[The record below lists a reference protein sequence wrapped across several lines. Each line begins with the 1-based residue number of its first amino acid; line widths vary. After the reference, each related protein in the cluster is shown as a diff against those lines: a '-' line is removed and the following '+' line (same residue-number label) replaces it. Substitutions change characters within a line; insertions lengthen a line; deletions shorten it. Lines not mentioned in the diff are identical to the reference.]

1 MSFQKNPKQTPRLA
15 AILLALCFTGAAA
28 PAFADN
34 EFGKLSSEEAT
45 KAKASL
51 ELINNK
57 LGKVSKSKA
66 QVKLIESDEINI
78 LQSADDNKDTI
89 SVTTALVLQ
98 FADDRDAIAS
108 LIARQ
113 HVRQTQSP
121 EKRKSPTTSKFLD
134 MLGSAVNSA
143 VDSKVGVSGVG
154 QTLSEGGSEVIS
166 SAYSQAQERAADEA
180 SINWMLE
187 AGYNPHGAVRAQKKL
202 LTLSEA
208 GKTSAMNQHQP
219 ASADRVAY
227 LEALVDDNAK
237 SKTLSA
243 DSKNPLWAR
252 VQGNSNASAVAAS
265 AETTAAL
272 THHKPEAAAVSTD
285 SSSDE
290 PIDGFSLSRYAAIKN
305 DIAFMGESP
314 ALAKHSLTQEAFSRL
329 DQQWAA
335 RMAQDKSRN
344 LSKRYA
350 NQYLEASQGD
360 FADWGKDV
368 AQVRQT
374 GRLQLG
380 TDPTAVDDWLVLQ
393 KMQKEIAS
401 GGPDAATAF
410 AKAVKEKGLSLYDFN
425 IIHSWWVQRTKDQ
438 AAKGDN
444 SLLQRML

>member
-1 MSFQKNPKQTPRLA
+1 M
-15 AILLALCFTGAAA
+15 
-28 PAFADN
+28 
-34 EFGKLSSEEAT
+34 
-45 KAKASL
+45 
-51 ELINNK
+51 
-57 LGKVSKSKA
+57 
-66 QVKLIESDEINI
+66 KLIESDEINI
-78 LQSADDNKDTI
+78 LQSVDDNKGTI
-89 SVTTALVLQ
+89 SVTSALVLQ

-113 HVRQTQSP
+113 HVRQTPSF
-121 EKRKSPTTSKFLD
+121 EKEKSPTASKFLD

-143 VDSKVGVSGVG
+143 VDSKVGVTGVG
-154 QTLSEGGSEVIS
+154 QTLSEGGSEVIRS
-166 SAYSQAQERAADEA
+166 TYSEAQEKAADEA

-187 AGYNPHGAVRAQKKL
+187 AGYNPYGAVRAQKKL
-202 LTLSEA
+202 LVLSEA

-219 ASADRVAY
+219 TSADRVAY

-237 SKTLSA
+237 SKELSGEG
-243 DSKNPLWAR
+243 KRPLWAR
-252 VQGNSNASAVAAS
+252 IQDSNIVPAVAAS
-265 AETTAAL
+265 TETTTASVHRGPEGTAAS
-272 THHKPEAAAVSTD
+272 AD

-314 ALAKHSLTQEAFSRL
+314 ALAKHNLTQDAFSRL
-329 DQQWAA
+329 DQQWAT
-335 RMAQDKSRN
+335 RMAQDKSLN

-393 KMQKEIAS
+393 KMQKELAS
-401 GGPDAATAF
+401 GGPEAATAF
-410 AKAVKEKGLSLYDFN
+410 AKAVKEKGLSLYDFH
-425 IIHSWWVQRTKDQ
+425 IIHSWWTQRSKDQ